1 MNDLN
6 AFTGLVRRCV
16 EDYDMIAPGDTV
28 AVGVSGGKDSLV
40 LLMAL
45 NELRRYYPKPFA
57 LEAITVELGFDGMDF
72 TPVAELCETLGVPYT
87 RLKTGRGGLRRTAA
101 VVRRA
106 AARPGGVIR
115 PLAGIGL
122 PGRTLLGRALLG
134 GALLRG
140 ALLGRTLLRGTL
152 LRGTL
157 LRRALLGR
165 ALLGGIGSGSLRAR
179 GARRRGKQLQEAT
192 PPLYTG
198 DYEGLDGGARKK
210 FRTRREKREGPP
222 SEPSRKRA
230 GRAAAQQSCAPAGTL
245 SSSMSR
251 LSLPSFS
258 AERSIPLEGMPII
271 LSGGRFRIATT
282 VLPTSSSGR

>member
-1 MNDLN
+1 MAERVHGRLDIGRAPLGDERNV
-6 AFTGLVRRCV
+6 GIHRRQV
-16 EDYDMIAPGDTV
+16 QAREDGQHKEQDQQPA
-28 AVGVSGGKDSLV
+28 A
-40 LLMAL
+40 
-45 NELRRYYPKPFA
+45 
-57 LEAITVELGFDGMDF
+57 
-72 TPVAELCETLGVPYT
+72 ETLFLL
-87 RLKTGRGGLRRTAA
+87 RLFGLLCLAAVLAGRGRGGLRRTAA

-122 PGRTLLGRALLG
+122 PGRTLLGR
-134 GALLRG
+134 
-140 ALLGRTLLRGTL
+140 TLLRGTL

-157 LRRALLGR
+157 LRGALLRGVLLR
-165 ALLGGIGSGSLRAR
+165 GALLCGALLRGALLRGTLLGGIGSGSLRAR
-179 GARRRGKQLQEAT
+179 GTRRRGKQLQEAT
-192 PPLYTG
+192 PPLCTG

-258 AERSIPLEGMPII
+258 AERSIPLEAMPII
-271 LSGGRFRIATT
+271 LRGGRFRIATT